1 MEILG
6 PSNNRPLDI
15 SDENVPLSTLFKRSA
30 TLVLVP
36 IQSITSAA
44 YAGAGAAAATTHGIL
59 SQAYSLIS
67 GALNTVWSW
76 GSFAPRAEEPPP
88 PPPPSRRTRG
98 EGRRVGTS
106 STTAGVRTLRDQQQ
120 QDESGE
126 KKYYNGNQVCFLL
139 TRGDVDING
148 FSIVEL

>member
-44 YAGAGAAAATTHGIL
+44 YSGAGAAAATTHGIL

-67 GALNTVWSW
+67 GALNTVWGW
-76 GSFAPRAEEPPP
+76 TSFAPRAEEPPP
-88 PPPPSRRTRG
+88 PPPPRRVRG
-98 EGRRVGTS
+98 EGRRVGTA
-106 STTAGVRTLRDQQQ
+106 STTAGVRTLGDQQQ
-120 QDESGE
+120 KDDAAD
-126 KKYYNGNQVCFLL
+126 KKYYNGNQVCFLVA
-139 TRGDVDING
+139 TRRDGY
-148 FSIVEL
+148 